1 MENNV
6 FKVIRTKSVDQL
18 ISEGLA
24 RWGTSD
30 FISGETTLH
39 MYADWEFTQSM
50 RRIFG
55 RTVTIT
61 IEPYHHREDVYRFY
75 IDENTPVMFLD
86 MSDDID
92 KFIADIAVNNREC
105 KIDLSVF
112 E

>member
-6 FKVIRTKSVDQL
+6 FKVIRTKSVNKL

-24 RWGTSD
+24 RWGTSTYTT
-30 FISGETTLH
+30 ETVLY

-50 RRIFG
+50 RRVFG
-55 RTVTIT
+55 NTVTIK
-61 IEPYHHREDVYRFY
+61 IEPFHNIDNVYRFY
-75 IDENTPVMFLD
+75 IDENTPVMFLN

-92 KFIADIAVNNREC
+92 KFIADIAFDNREC
-105 KIDLSVF
+105 RIDLSVF